1 MATIGTMYEDRKSKK
16 SGILVEIDEKHKTMM
31 FEQADGK
38 TFQISTSTFKSGWRK
53 KAEEESEK
61 TIQEEF
67 IDKVSEEKGEPDIVS
82 LVEKKEEKKK
92 KHREQSETTMLS
104 DMILDFVEYADVLN
118 HKVNKEDFSVV
129 VFSSK
134 NGIALKWKN
143 RRIFEVYVKYRN
155 NNYRMFMK
163 NELFE
168 SLNNTLE
175 DKIMAMQNVEF
186 IMDRFFN
193 ADWDTVKKVS
203 EALIPIILDVVKDT
217 YKESEEE

>member
-61 TIQEEF
+61 TIQEESV
-67 IDKVSEEKGEPDIVS
+67 DKVAEEKGEPDIVS
-82 LVEKKEEKKK
+82 LAEKKEEKKK

-143 RRIFEVYVKYRN
+143 RRIC
-155 NNYRMFMK
+155 
-163 NELFE
+163 
-168 SLNNTLE
+168 
-175 DKIMAMQNVEF
+175 
-186 IMDRFFN
+186 
-193 ADWDTVKKVS
+193 KVQ
-203 EALIPIILDVVKDT
+203 K
-217 YKESEEE
+217 